1 MIGRVVKSFQF
12 RYPTVASYIFLE
24 RPLVQVPAQKLRTLL
39 SGNTRI
45 PQVVYQTW
53 DTDQFGRAHAKG
65 LEAFREKNPEF
76 DFYRYTTNDM
86 DDFMH
91 SQYAGH
97 DIRNIYINAK
107 VPAMKADIWRYC
119 MVYKMGGFYFDIN
132 KCINVPLAQLVSSD
146 DVAIISFESN
156 FLESVRPKN
165 KAACL
170 PMPLSTKARRLLE
183 YADRPILNWGFGFE
197 AGHPFL
203 KRTIDNI
210 VKHAG
215 YFKGQHFS
223 KVRDPVIELTGP
235 HMLTRSIYEVLDEC
249 PDTLFTQ
256 LGIDFA
262 GHGVPNM
269 PGSWVRYAT
278 SASYVRTHGQ
288 SILE

>member
-1 MIGRVVKSFQF
+1 MIRRGVRSFQF
-12 RYPTVASYIFLE
+12 RNPKIASYLFLE
-24 RPLVQVPAQKLRTLL
+24 RPLIEVSTQRLRTTP
-39 SGNTRI
+39 SGKLRI
-45 PQVVYQTW
+45 PQAIYQTW
-53 DTDQFGRAHAKG
+53 DAHQFGRTHAAG
-65 LEAFREKNPEF
+65 LEAFRERNSDF
-76 DFYRYTTNDM
+76 DFFIYSTNDM
-86 DDFMH
+86 DHFMN
-91 SQYAGH
+91 SQYANH
-97 DIRNIYINAK
+97 AIRDVYLGAK

-132 KCINVPLAQLVSSD
+132 KCINVPLAQLVGTG

-156 FLESVRPKN
+156 LLANVRPKDE
-165 KAACL
+165 AACL
-170 PMPLSTKARRLLE
+170 PMPLSATARQLLE

-210 VKHAG
+210 VKHAD
-215 YFKGQHFS
+215 YFKGKRFN

-249 PDTLFTQ
+249 PDTLFRQ
-256 LGIDFA
+256 LGIDFN

-269 PGSWVRYAT
+269 PGSWVRYVA

-288 SILE
+288 SILD